1 MAVDVAAPV
10 PRVLNVFTAMS
21 VPRPVGVVIRRLL
34 GALLVIWG
42 VVTLTFL
49 ITRVFSGDPVDLFAQ
64 PSDTAVQR
72 EALREQMGLA
82 DPIPVQYLHFLRDL
96 LHGNLGTSY
105 LTVQPVTA
113 DLMQRL
119 PATAELA
126 LYSLIVGAGVGV
138 TVGVLSAVFEGSL
151 FDKLTRVLTSAG
163 LALPQFWVALMLILI
178 FFVDLH
184 LLPGPTGRL
193 PIGAEAPPTVT
204 GFHLID
210 SLLTGRF
217 SLFGPVLAQLVL
229 PVLTLGYGIAS
240 ALARGAR
247 ANMLLALKSDYVR
260 TARAL
265 GLSRFRTWFIY
276 ALRNAMLPVITMF
289 AGTVAWVFSGSVL
302 IEGVFGWPGVGQYAL
317 HALENSDFPAVQGF
331 VLYTAIL
338 YVIVYQLLDLAYTF
352 ADPRIRT

>member
-10 PRVLNVFTAMS
+10 PRILNAITAIS
-21 VPRPVGVVIRRLL
+21 IPRPIRAVTRRLL

-72 EALREQMGLA
+72 EELRKQMGLA

-105 LTVQPVTA
+105 LTVKPVTA

-126 LYSLIVGAGVGV
+126 LYALIVGAGIGI

-151 FDKLTRVLTSAG
+151 FDKLTRILTSAG

-184 LLPGPTGRL
+184 VLPGPTGRS
-193 PIGAEAPPTVT
+193 PIGGEAPPKVT
-204 GFHLID
+204 GFYLID
-210 SLLTGRF
+210 SLLTGHF

-229 PVLTLGYGIAS
+229 PVATLGYGIAS